1 MMGFMDAARLFQDCW
16 KIYRQYYGIKLSKKD
31 WEQFVD
37 EIEGVYIKHRK
48 EELAKDL
55 LVVIEAELERMNK
68 REKR

>member
-55 LVVIEAELERMNK
+55 LVAIEAELERMNK